1 MKINQQNLKAKFGTN
16 IYFQENLSK
25 YSWFNLGG
33 PAKIFFKPKN
43 TEQLIEFLIN
53 INNSQKITCLGAGS
67 NTLIRDGGFEGAVIK
82 LSPSFSFINLFN
94 NETLEVGAGTLD
106 KTLSRFGA
114 DNSITNY
121 EFLSCIPG
129 SIGGAIRM
137 NSGCYGDEI
146 SNILISIKV
155 IDFTGRLYEI
165 NRDKI
170 KFYYRGTDLP
180 EDLIII
186 SAKLHAKKG
195 DKKIIKEKIE
205 KYIKEKKESQPSQ
218 IKTCGST
225 FKNPENQKAWQLIKN
240 SKCDF
245 KSFGKASI
253 SKKHSNFF
261 VNNGGTSSEDI
272 EKLINFVRQKVYE
285 KYQINLD
292 LELKIIG
299 ETKKNA

>member
-1 MKINQQNLKAKFGTN
+1 MKINQQNLKAKFGKN

-82 LSPSFSFINLFN
+82 LSPGFSFINLLN

-186 SAKLHAKKG
+186 SAKFHAKKG
-195 DKKIIKEKIE
+195 DKKIIKEK
-205 KYIKEKKESQPSQ
+205 
-218 IKTCGST
+218 
-225 FKNPENQKAWQLIKN
+225 
-240 SKCDF
+240 
-245 KSFGKASI
+245 
-253 SKKHSNFF
+253 
-261 VNNGGTSSEDI
+261 I